1 MNAATSLPRVTIITV
16 VYNSGVLFERTLQ
29 AVAALRHP
37 ALEYVVVDGGS
48 TDCTLDLIREDAG
61 RTITRWV
68 SERDAGIYDAMNK
81 GLAMAR
87 GDFVWFLN
95 AGDTPAD
102 PNVLERLFANGAAT
116 DYYYGDTA
124 LVEGDGAISKIAI
137 APPSIT
143 PTLMMRGMQVSH
155 QSILVRR
162 SVAPLY
168 DLRYHFIADQKWII
182 ESMRRARSGRY
193 VGFTMSRYLLG
204 GLSSRRYGRFL
215 LEKMRYSF
223 DELHW
228 LPAAWLSLFD
238 LAKAARFYTGTALR
252 RWRVL

>member
-1 MNAATSLPRVTIITV
+1 MSAASALPSVTVITV
-16 VYNSGVLFERTLQ
+16 VYNGGVLFERTLR

-37 ALEYVVVDGGS
+37 ALDYVVVDGGS
-48 TDCTLDLIREDAG
+48 TDGTLDLIRQDAG

-81 GLAMAR
+81 GLALAR

-102 PNVLERLFANGAAT
+102 TDVLESLFADGAAD

-124 LVEGDGAISKIAI
+124 LVDNAGATSKIAI
-137 APPSIT
+137 APPAIT

-168 DLRYHFIADQKWII
+168 DLRYRFIADQKWII

-193 VGFTMSRYLLG
+193 AGFVLSRYLLG

-238 LAKAARFYTGTALR
+238 LAKAARFYAGTALR